1 MAEKAGRPVG
11 SLAKPS
17 MSCVPD
23 SMTVHAMITPLIN
36 MKQLAAV
43 LGITYGALRALRVKN
58 PDALPKP
65 IRVGGVLRYRATD
78 VDAWIQAQK
87 QVS

>member
-1 MAEKAGRPVG
+1 MADRGRPVG
-11 SLAKPS
+11 SVAKPS
-17 MSCVPD
+17 MSCVPE
-23 SMTVHAMITPLIN
+23 SMQVHAMITPLIT

-43 LGITYGALRALRVKN
+43 LGITYGALRAIRAKR
-58 PDALPKP
+58 PDDLPKP